1 MRMGS
6 FSGWLINPH
15 KLGREL
21 LPKERKADLRA
32 EGLPRLDPLNKG
44 AIHLDATRLEYLDRF
59 FLLRGWALLGGGFLA
74 LFCVTLGALG
84 IYGFLQSSHGEVEPV
99 FWGIVIVALMFGL
112 PSLVVLKLFVLK
124 DVFRYTHYPVRFNRA
139 NRTVYVFTG
148 GAKGYVEVPFD
159 EAFFFIHEDGSSAA
173 NNARSYD
180 LRMHILRDGTVIHTV
195 AIGSDGGGS
204 PGIVLAHWE
213 MIRRFMDEGIAAL
226 PFPPL
231 GIFASSRVSVKNALV
246 VPFAA
251 LPGVLSWIL
260 SPFLI
265 VIGLCRY
272 IALATSRRPIW
283 PSSVDAACAPPST
296 SPVFREPAVYGGLPG
311 GEKGEAAF
319 MAYWG
324 DAEAKARQH
333 DQALSSLFR

>member
-1 MRMGS
+1 MGS
-6 FSGWLINPH
+6 FSGWLVNPY

-21 LPKERKADLRA
+21 SAEERKADLRA
-32 EGLPRLDPLNKG
+32 AGIPGLDPLNKG

-74 LFCVTLGALG
+74 LFCVTLGMLG

-99 FWGIVIVALMFGL
+99 FWGIVITALMCGL
-112 PSLVVLKLFVLK
+112 PALVALKLFVLK

-148 GAKGYVEVPFD
+148 GPGGYVDVPFD
-159 EAFFFIHEDGSSAA
+159 EAFFFIHEDCGTAA
-173 NNARSYD
+173 NSARTYD
-180 LRMHILRDGTVIHTV
+180 LRMHILRDGKIIHTV

-204 PGIVLAHWE
+204 AGIVLAHWE
-213 MIRRFMDEGIAAL
+213 MIRRFMDEGIASL

-231 GIFASSRVSVKNALV
+231 GIFASSQVSLKNAFII
-246 VPFAA
+246 PFAV

-265 VIGLCRY
+265 LIGVCRY

-283 PSSVDAACAPPST
+283 PGPVDAACAPPVP
-296 SPVFREPAVYGGLPG
+296 SPVFREPAIYGDLPG
-311 GEKGEAAF
+311 GAKGEAAF
-319 MAYWG
+319 MAYWK

-333 DQALSSLFR
+333 DPALSSLFR